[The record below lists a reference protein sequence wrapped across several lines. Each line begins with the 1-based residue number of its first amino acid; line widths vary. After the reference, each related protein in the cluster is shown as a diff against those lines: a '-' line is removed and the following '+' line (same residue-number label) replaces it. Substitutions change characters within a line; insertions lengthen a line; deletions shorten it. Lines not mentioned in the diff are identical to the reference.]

1 MGPTTPFSGGKIMQK
16 VFTHIATIIMLSAL
30 ILPACSTAATPP
42 PVPTETPRPTFTN
55 TAVPTNTSTP
65 TRTPQPTATPNLAET
80 QKYDEF
86 NQEIQ
91 SYYDQGFLDTTEGN
105 IEEIDDFTNDWAQL
119 GWYQWMPTGQ
129 EADDFFVSAHFRWM
143 SAYKNADES
152 GCGLVFA
159 IQPDKSHYAVFLDRS
174 KIIFLDAD
182 SSYGSYSL
190 PVGKTRGSGTV
201 KFGNPGEA
209 DFTLIVKGNS
219 AYVLVNGELIGEY
232 SLAKSRELRGNI
244 GLSTLSG
251 TNKDYGTRCEM
262 TNIHTWTPE

>member
-1 MGPTTPFSGGKIMQK
+1 MIQN
-16 VFTHIATIIMLSAL
+16 VFTRMAAILLLSTL
-30 ILPACSTAATPP
+30 ILSACSTPATPP
-42 PVPTETPRPTFTN
+42 PVLTDTPKPTSTN

-65 TRTPQPTATPNLAET
+65 TRTPRPTSTPNLAET
-80 QKYDEF
+80 QKYEDF

-91 SYYDQGFLDTTEGN
+91 SYYDQGYLDTTEGS
-105 IEEIDDFTNDWAQL
+105 IQEIDDFSNDWAQL
-119 GWYQWMPTGQ
+119 GWYQWMPIGSK
-129 EADDFFVSAHFRWM
+129 ADDFFLSGHFKWM

-159 IQPDKSHYAVFLDRS
+159 IQPDSSHYAVFLDRA

-190 PVGKTRGSGTV
+190 PVGKTRGSGRI

-209 DFTLIVKGNS
+209 DFTLIIKDHS
-219 AYVLVNGELIGEY
+219 AYVLVDGELIGEY
-232 SLAKSRELRGNI
+232 SLAQSRILQGDV

-262 TNIHTWTPE
+262 TDVHMWTPE

>member
-1 MGPTTPFSGGKIMQK
+1 MQK
-16 VFTHIATIIMLSAL
+16 VFTRIAAIIILFVM

-42 PVPTETPRPTFTN
+42 PALTDTPRPTSTN
-55 TAVPTNTSTP
+55 TSVPTNTSTP
-65 TRTPQPTATPNLAET
+65 TRTPRPTATPDLAET
-80 QKYDEF
+80 QQYEDF
-86 NQEIQ
+86 NQEIA
-91 SYYDQGFLDTTEGN
+91 SYYDQGYLDTTKGT

-119 GWYQWMPTGQ
+119 GWYQWMPLD
-129 EADDFFVSAHFRWM
+129 EKVDDFYLSAHFRWM

-159 IQPDKSHYAVFLDRS
+159 LQPDSSHYAVFLDRS

-182 SSYGSYSL
+182 SSYGTYSL

-209 DFTLIVKGNS
+209 DFTLIRKGTS

-232 SLAKSRELRGNI
+232 TLSKSRDLQGYI

-262 TNIHTWTPE
+262 TDIHTWTPK